1 MLLRYDIVVSV
12 DHWSMFTAKLAI
24 KSSEKNRGTDITNE
38 LHKLIILMPMDIGNL
53 IINDNIIDAST

>member
-1 MLLRYDIVVSV
+1 MHYTNKCY
-12 DHWSMFTAKLAI
+12 FTAKLAI